1 MKKKILITGG
11 TGFLGINLAKKF
23 SKKFT
28 VILSGRNNKLNYIA
42 KNKTQCEAIPLD
54 VSNINSIRDGI
65 NYVKPDI
72 IIHAAATKFV
82 DLSEKFPFETI
93 DSNIVGS
100 SNIARVSIDK
110 KIKTVIGISTD
121 KASPPVKNI
130 YGLSKSIMERLFIS
144 SSKQSNTQ
152 FSCVRYGNVAWSTGS
167 VLPIWKRMFDE
178 DKTILT
184 TGPYMRRFFFL
195 VSDAVTL
202 VDTALKNIKFLNGKI
217 LSREMKSAKM
227 IDIIKTWIKIY
238 GGKYSIIGSR
248 SGDRQD
254 EYLIGE
260 EELKYTVEKKI
271 NNIKHYIIDFS
282 KTHKNSIK
290 KIVSSSTAEK
300 LSNFDISEILKFG
313 MKNEKE

>member
-11 TGFLGINLAKKF
+11 TGFLGINLATKFKK
-23 SKKFT
+23 KYT

-42 KNKTQCEAIPLD
+42 KNKTQCEVIPLD
-54 VSNINSIRDGI
+54 VSNINSIRDAV
-65 NYVKPDI
+65 NYAKPDI

-93 DSNIVGS
+93 DSNVVGS
-100 SNIARVSIDK
+100 SNIARVALDK
-110 KIKTVIGISTD
+110 KIQTVIGISTD
-121 KASPPVKNI
+121 KSSPPIKNI
-130 YGLSKSIMERLFIS
+130 YGLSKSMMERLFIS

-167 VLPIWKRMFDE
+167 VLPIWKKMFDKN
-178 DKTILT
+178 KTILT

-217 LSREMKSAKM
+217 LSREMKSAQM
-227 IDIIKTWIKIY
+227 IDIIKTWINIY
-238 GGKYSIIGSR
+238 GGKYKIIGTR

-254 EYLIGE
+254 EFLIGE

-290 KIVSSSTAEK
+290 EIISSSSAEK
-300 LSNFDISEILKFG
+300 LSNFDISKILQFG
-313 MKNEKE
+313 MKNNEE

>member
-23 SKKFT
+23 SKKYT

-42 KNKTQCEAIPLD
+42 KNKTKCEVIPLD
-54 VSNINSIRDGI
+54 VSNINSIRDAI
-65 NYVKPDI
+65 NYAKPDI

-93 DSNIVGS
+93 DSNVLGS

-130 YGLSKSIMERLFIS
+130 YGLSKSIMERLFLS
-144 SSKQSNTQ
+144 SSNQSNTQ

-167 VLPIWKRMFDE
+167 VLPIWKRMFDKN
-178 DKTILT
+178 KTILT

-202 VDTALKNIKFLNGKI
+202 VDTALENIKFLNGKI
-217 LSREMKSAKM
+217 LSREMKSAQM
-227 IDIIKTWIKIY
+227 IDIIKTWINIY

-260 EELKYTVEKKI
+260 EELKYTIEKKI

-282 KTHKNSIK
+282 KTDKNSIK
-290 KIVSSSTAEK
+290 QIISSSTAEK
-300 LSNFDISEILKFG
+300 LSNLDISKILKFG
-313 MKNEKE
+313 MKNEEE

>member
-23 SKKFT
+23 SKKYT

-42 KNKTQCEAIPLD
+42 KNKTQCEVVPLD
-54 VSNINSIRDGI
+54 VSNINSIRDAI
-65 NYVKPDI
+65 NYTKPDI

-93 DSNIVGS
+93 DSNVLGS

-110 KIKTVIGISTD
+110 KVKTVIGISTD

-130 YGLSKSIMERLFIS
+130 YGLSKSIMERLFLS
-144 SSKQSNTQ
+144 SSNQSNTQ

-167 VLPIWKRMFDE
+167 VLPIWKRMFDKN
-178 DKTILT
+178 KTILT

-217 LSREMKSAKM
+217 LSREMKSAQM
-227 IDIIKTWIKIY
+227 IDIIKTWINIY
-238 GGKYSIIGSR
+238 GGKYCIIGSR

-260 EELKYTVEKKI
+260 EELKYTIEKKI
-271 NNIKHYIIDFS
+271 NDIKHYIIDFS
-282 KTHKNSIK
+282 KTDKNSIK

-300 LSNFDISEILKFG
+300 LSNLDISKILKFG
-313 MKNEKE
+313 MKNEEE

>member
-1 MKKKILITGG
+1 M
-11 TGFLGINLAKKF
+11 
-23 SKKFT
+23 
-28 VILSGRNNKLNYIA
+28 
-42 KNKTQCEAIPLD
+42 D
-54 VSNINSIRDGI
+54 VSNINSIRDAI
-65 NYVKPDI
+65 SYAKPDI

-93 DSNIVGS
+93 DSNVVGS
-100 SNIARVSIDK
+100 SNIARVALDK
-110 KIKTVIGISTD
+110 KIQTVIGISTD
-121 KASPPVKNI
+121 KSSPPIKNI
-130 YGLSKSIMERLFIS
+130 YGLSKSMMERLFIS

-167 VLPIWKRMFDE
+167 VLPIWKKMFDKN
-178 DKTILT
+178 KTILT

-217 LSREMKSAKM
+217 LSREMKSAQM
-227 IDIIKTWIKIY
+227 IDIIKTWVNIY
-238 GGKYSIIGSR
+238 GGKYKIIGSR

-254 EYLIGE
+254 EFLIGE
-260 EELKYTVEKKI
+260 EELKYTVERKI

-290 KIVSSSTAEK
+290 EIISSSSAEK
-300 LSNFDISEILKFG
+300 LSNFDISKILKFG
-313 MKNEKE
+313 MKDDKE

>member
-23 SKKFT
+23 SKKYT

-42 KNKTQCEAIPLD
+42 KNKTKCEVIPLD
-54 VSNINSIRDGI
+54 VSNINSIRDAI
-65 NYVKPDI
+65 NYAKPDI

-93 DSNIVGS
+93 DSNVLGS

-130 YGLSKSIMERLFIS
+130 YGLSKSIMERLFLS
-144 SSKQSNTQ
+144 SSNQSNTQ

-167 VLPIWKRMFDE
+167 VLPIWKRMFDKN
-178 DKTILT
+178 KTLLT

-217 LSREMKSAKM
+217 LSREMKSAQM
-227 IDIIKTWIKIY
+227 IDIIKTWINIY

-260 EELKYTVEKKI
+260 EELKYTIEKKI

-282 KTHKNSIK
+282 KTNKNSIK
-290 KIVSSSTAEK
+290 QIISSSTAEK
-300 LSNFDISEILKFG
+300 LSNLDISKILKFG
-313 MKNEKE
+313 MKNEEE

>member
-23 SKKFT
+23 KKKYT

-42 KNKTQCEAIPLD
+42 KNKTQCEVIPLD
-54 VSNINSIRDGI
+54 VSNINSIRDAI
-65 NYVKPDI
+65 NYAKPDI

-93 DSNIVGS
+93 DSNVVGS
-100 SNIARVSIDK
+100 SNIARVALDK
-110 KIKTVIGISTD
+110 KIQTVIGISTD
-121 KASPPVKNI
+121 KSSPPIKNI
-130 YGLSKSIMERLFIS
+130 YGLSKSMMERLFVS
-144 SSKQSNTQ
+144 SSKQGNTQ

-167 VLPIWKRMFDE
+167 VLPIWKKMFDKN
-178 DKTILT
+178 KTILT

-217 LSREMKSAKM
+217 LSREMKSAQM
-227 IDIIKTWIKIY
+227 IDIIKTWVNIY
-238 GGKYSIIGSR
+238 GGKYKIIGTR

-254 EYLIGE
+254 EFLIGE
-260 EELKYTVEKKI
+260 EELKYTVERKI

-290 KIVSSSTAEK
+290 EIISSSSAEK
-300 LSNFDISEILKFG
+300 LSNFDISKILQFG
-313 MKNEKE
+313 MKNEEE

>member
-23 SKKFT
+23 SKKYT

-42 KNKTQCEAIPLD
+42 KNKTKCEVIPLD
-54 VSNINSIRDGI
+54 VSNINSIRDAI
-65 NYVKPDI
+65 NYAKPDI

-93 DSNIVGS
+93 DSNVLGS

-130 YGLSKSIMERLFIS
+130 YGLSKSIMERLFLS
-144 SSKQSNTQ
+144 SSNQSNTQ

-167 VLPIWKRMFDE
+167 VLPIWKRMFDKN
-178 DKTILT
+178 KTILT

-217 LSREMKSAKM
+217 LSREMKSAQM
-227 IDIIKTWIKIY
+227 IDIIKTWINIY

-260 EELKYTVEKKI
+260 EELKYTIEKKI
-271 NNIKHYIIDFS
+271 NNIKHYVIDFS
-282 KTHKNSIK
+282 KTDKNSIK
-290 KIVSSSTAEK
+290 QIISSSTAEK
-300 LSNFDISEILKFG
+300 LSNLDISKILKFG
-313 MKNEKE
+313 MKNEEE

>member
-23 SKKFT
+23 SKKYS

-42 KNKTQCEAIPLD
+42 KNKTKCEVIPLD
-54 VSNINSIRDGI
+54 VSNINSIRDAI
-65 NYVKPDI
+65 NYAKPDI

-93 DSNIVGS
+93 DSNVLGS

-130 YGLSKSIMERLFIS
+130 YGLSKSIMERLFLS
-144 SSKQSNTQ
+144 SSNQSNTQ

-167 VLPIWKRMFDE
+167 VLPIWKRMFDKN
-178 DKTILT
+178 KTILT

-217 LSREMKSAKM
+217 LSREMKSAQM
-227 IDIIKTWIKIY
+227 IDIIKTWINIY

-260 EELKYTVEKKI
+260 EELKYTIEKKI
-271 NNIKHYIIDFS
+271 NNIKHYVIDFS
-282 KTHKNSIK
+282 KTNKNSIK
-290 KIVSSSTAEK
+290 QIISSSTAEK
-300 LSNFDISEILKFG
+300 LSNLDISKILKFG
-313 MKNEKE
+313 MKNEEE

>member
-23 SKKFT
+23 SKKYT

-42 KNKTQCEAIPLD
+42 KNKTRCEVIPLD
-54 VSNINSIRDGI
+54 VSNINSIRDAI
-65 NYVKPDI
+65 NYAKPDI

-93 DSNIVGS
+93 DSNVLGS

-130 YGLSKSIMERLFIS
+130 YGLSKSIMERLFLS
-144 SSKQSNTQ
+144 SSNQSNTQ

-167 VLPIWKRMFDE
+167 VLPIWKRMFDKN
-178 DKTILT
+178 KTLLT

-217 LSREMKSAKM
+217 LSREMKSAQM
-227 IDIIKTWIKIY
+227 IDIIKSWINIY

-282 KTHKNSIK
+282 KTDKNSIK

-300 LSNFDISEILKFG
+300 LSNFDISKILKFG

>member
-23 SKKFT
+23 SKKYT

-42 KNKTQCEAIPLD
+42 KNKTKCEVIPLD
-54 VSNINSIRDGI
+54 VSNINSIRDAI
-65 NYVKPDI
+65 NYTKPDI

-93 DSNIVGS
+93 DSNVLGS

-130 YGLSKSIMERLFIS
+130 YGLSKSIMERLFLS
-144 SSKQSNTQ
+144 SSNQSNTQ

-167 VLPIWKRMFDE
+167 VLPIWKRMFDKN
-178 DKTILT
+178 KTILT

-217 LSREMKSAKM
+217 LSREMKSAQM
-227 IDIIKTWIKIY
+227 IDIIKTWINIY

-260 EELKYTVEKKI
+260 EELKYTIEKKI
-271 NNIKHYIIDFS
+271 NNIKHYVIDFS
-282 KTHKNSIK
+282 KTNKNSIK
-290 KIVSSSTAEK
+290 QIISSSTAEK
-300 LSNFDISEILKFG
+300 ISNLDISKILKFG
-313 MKNEKE
+313 MKNEEE

>member
-23 SKKFT
+23 RKKYT

-42 KNKTQCEAIPLD
+42 KNKTKCEVIPLD
-54 VSNINSIRDGI
+54 VSNINSIRDAI
-65 NYVKPDI
+65 NYAKPDI

-93 DSNIVGS
+93 DSNVLGS

-130 YGLSKSIMERLFIS
+130 YGLSKSIMERLFLS
-144 SSKQSNTQ
+144 SSNQSNTQ

-167 VLPIWKRMFDE
+167 VLPIWKRMFDKN
-178 DKTILT
+178 KTILT

-217 LSREMKSAKM
+217 LSREMKSAQM
-227 IDIIKTWIKIY
+227 IDIIKTWINIY
-238 GGKYSIIGSR
+238 GGQYSIIGSR

-260 EELKYTVEKKI
+260 EELKYTIEKKI
-271 NNIKHYIIDFS
+271 NNIKHYVIDFS
-282 KTHKNSIK
+282 KTDKNSIK
-290 KIVSSSTAEK
+290 KIISSSTAEK
-300 LSNFDISEILKFG
+300 LSNLDISKILKFG
-313 MKNEKE
+313 MKNEEE

>member
-11 TGFLGINLAKKF
+11 TGFLGINLAKKL

-130 YGLSKSIMERLFIS
+130 YGLSKSIMERLFVS

-167 VLPIWKRMFDE
+167 VLPIWKRMFDK
-178 DKTILT
+178 DKIILT

-282 KTHKNSIK
+282 KTDKNSIK

-313 MKNEKE
+313 MKNEEE

>member
-23 SKKFT
+23 SKKYT

-42 KNKTQCEAIPLD
+42 KNKTRCEVIPLD
-54 VSNINSIRDGI
+54 VSNINSIRDAI
-65 NYVKPDI
+65 NYAKPDI

-93 DSNIVGS
+93 DSNVLGS

-110 KIKTVIGISTD
+110 KIKIVIGISTD

-130 YGLSKSIMERLFIS
+130 YGLSKSIMERLFLS
-144 SSKQSNTQ
+144 SSNQSNTQ

-167 VLPIWKRMFDE
+167 VLPIWKRMFDKN
-178 DKTILT
+178 KTLLT

-217 LSREMKSAKM
+217 LSREMKSAQM
-227 IDIIKTWIKIY
+227 IDIIKSWINIY

-282 KTHKNSIK
+282 KTDKNSIK

-300 LSNFDISEILKFG
+300 LSNFDISKILKFG

>member
-23 SKKFT
+23 SKKYT

-42 KNKTQCEAIPLD
+42 KNKTRCEVIPLD
-54 VSNINSIRDGI
+54 VSNINSIRDAI
-65 NYVKPDI
+65 NYAKPDI

-93 DSNIVGS
+93 DSNVLGS

-130 YGLSKSIMERLFIS
+130 YGLSKSIMERLFLS
-144 SSKQSNTQ
+144 SSNQSNTQ

-167 VLPIWKRMFDE
+167 VLPIWKRMFDKN
-178 DKTILT
+178 KTLLT

-217 LSREMKSAKM
+217 LSREMKSAQM
-227 IDIIKTWIKIY
+227 IDIIKSWINIY

-260 EELKYTVEKKI
+260 EELKYTIEKKI
-271 NNIKHYIIDFS
+271 NNIKHYVIDFS
-282 KTHKNSIK
+282 KTDKNSIK

-300 LSNFDISEILKFG
+300 LSNLDISKILKFG
-313 MKNEKE
+313 MKNEEE

>member
-23 SKKFT
+23 SKKYT

-42 KNKTQCEAIPLD
+42 KNKTRCEVIPLD
-54 VSNINSIRDGI
+54 VSNINSIRDAF
-65 NYVKPDI
+65 NYTKPDI

-93 DSNIVGS
+93 DSNVLGS

-130 YGLSKSIMERLFIS
+130 YGLSKSIMERLFLS
-144 SSKQSNTQ
+144 SSNQSNTQ

-167 VLPIWKRMFDE
+167 VLPIWKRMFDKN
-178 DKTILT
+178 KTLLT

-217 LSREMKSAKM
+217 LSREMKSAQM
-227 IDIIKTWIKIY
+227 IDIIKSWINIY

-282 KTHKNSIK
+282 KTDKNSIK

-300 LSNFDISEILKFG
+300 LSNFDISKILKFG
-313 MKNEKE
+313 MKNEEE

>member
-23 SKKFT
+23 SKKYT

-42 KNKTQCEAIPLD
+42 KNKTKCEVIPLD
-54 VSNINSIRDGI
+54 VSNINSIRDAI
-65 NYVKPDI
+65 NYAKPDI

-93 DSNIVGS
+93 DSNVLGS

-130 YGLSKSIMERLFIS
+130 YGLSKSIMERLFLS
-144 SSKQSNTQ
+144 SSNQSTTQ

-167 VLPIWKRMFDE
+167 VLPIWKRMFDKN
-178 DKTILT
+178 KTILT

-217 LSREMKSAKM
+217 LSREMKSAQM
-227 IDIIKTWIKIY
+227 IDIIKTWINIY

-260 EELKYTVEKKI
+260 EELKYTIEKKI
-271 NNIKHYIIDFS
+271 NNIKHYVIDFS
-282 KTHKNSIK
+282 KTYKNSIK
-290 KIVSSSTAEK
+290 QIISSSTAEK
-300 LSNFDISEILKFG
+300 LSNLDISKILKFG
-313 MKNEKE
+313 MKNEEE

>member
-23 SKKFT
+23 RKKYT

-42 KNKTQCEAIPLD
+42 KNKTQCEVIPLD
-54 VSNINSIRDGI
+54 VSNINSIRDAI
-65 NYVKPDI
+65 NYAKPDI

-93 DSNIVGS
+93 DSNVLGS

-130 YGLSKSIMERLFIS
+130 YGLSKSIMERLFLS
-144 SSKQSNTQ
+144 SSNQSNTQ

-167 VLPIWKRMFDE
+167 VLPIWKRMFDKN
-178 DKTILT
+178 KTLLT

-217 LSREMKSAKM
+217 LSREMKSAQM
-227 IDIIKTWIKIY
+227 IDIIKTWINIY

-260 EELKYTVEKKI
+260 EELKYTIEKKI
-271 NNIKHYIIDFS
+271 NNIKHYVIDFS
-282 KTHKNSIK
+282 KTDKNSIK

-300 LSNFDISEILKFG
+300 LSNLDISKILKFG
-313 MKNEKE
+313 MKNEEE

>member
-23 SKKFT
+23 KKKYT

-42 KNKTQCEAIPLD
+42 KNKTQCEVIPLD
-54 VSNINSIRDGI
+54 VSNINSIRDAI
-65 NYVKPDI
+65 SYAKPDI

-93 DSNIVGS
+93 DSNVVGS
-100 SNIARVSIDK
+100 SNIARVALDK
-110 KIKTVIGISTD
+110 KIQTVIGISTD
-121 KASPPVKNI
+121 KSSPPIKNI
-130 YGLSKSIMERLFIS
+130 YGLSKSMMERLFIS
-144 SSKQSNTQ
+144 SSNQSNTQ

-167 VLPIWKRMFDE
+167 VLPIWKKMFDKN
-178 DKTILT
+178 KTILT

-217 LSREMKSAKM
+217 LSREMKSAQM
-227 IDIIKTWIKIY
+227 IDIIKTWVNIY
-238 GGKYSIIGSR
+238 GGKYKIIGSR

-254 EYLIGE
+254 EFLIGE

-290 KIVSSSTAEK
+290 EIISSSSAEK
-300 LSNFDISEILKFG
+300 LSNFDISKILKFG
-313 MKNEKE
+313 MKNDKE

>member
-23 SKKFT
+23 SKKYT

-42 KNKTQCEAIPLD
+42 KNKTKCEVIPLD
-54 VSNINSIRDGI
+54 VSNINSIRDAI
-65 NYVKPDI
+65 NYAKPDI

-93 DSNIVGS
+93 DSNVLGS

-130 YGLSKSIMERLFIS
+130 YGLSKSIMERLFLS
-144 SSKQSNTQ
+144 SSNQSNTQ

-167 VLPIWKRMFDE
+167 VLPIWKRMFDKN
-178 DKTILT
+178 KTLLT

-217 LSREMKSAKM
+217 LSREMKSAQM
-227 IDIIKTWIKIY
+227 IDIIKSWINIY

-260 EELKYTVEKKI
+260 EELKYTIEKKI
-271 NNIKHYIIDFS
+271 NNIKHYVIDFS
-282 KTHKNSIK
+282 KTDKNSIK

-300 LSNFDISEILKFG
+300 LSNLDISKILKFG
-313 MKNEKE
+313 MKNEEE

>member
-1 MKKKILITGG
+1 
-11 TGFLGINLAKKF
+11 
-23 SKKFT
+23 
-28 VILSGRNNKLNYIA
+28 
-42 KNKTQCEAIPLD
+42 LD
-54 VSNINSIRDGI
+54 VSNINSIRDAI
-65 NYVKPDI
+65 NYAKPDI

-93 DSNIVGS
+93 DSNVLGS

-130 YGLSKSIMERLFIS
+130 YGLSKSIMERLFLS
-144 SSKQSNTQ
+144 SSNQSNTQ

-167 VLPIWKRMFDE
+167 VLPIWKRMFDKN
-178 DKTILT
+178 KTILT

-217 LSREMKSAKM
+217 LSREMKSAQM
-227 IDIIKTWIKIY
+227 IDIIKTWINIY

-260 EELKYTVEKKI
+260 EELKYTIEKKI
-271 NNIKHYIIDFS
+271 NNIKHYVIDFS
-282 KTHKNSIK
+282 KTNKNSIK
-290 KIVSSSTAEK
+290 QIISSSTAEK
-300 LSNFDISEILKFG
+300 LSNLDISKILKFG
-313 MKNEKE
+313 MKNEEE

>member
-23 SKKFT
+23 SKKYS

-42 KNKTQCEAIPLD
+42 KNKTKCEVIPLD
-54 VSNINSIRDGI
+54 VSNINSIRDAI
-65 NYVKPDI
+65 NYAKPDI

-93 DSNIVGS
+93 DSNVLGS

-130 YGLSKSIMERLFIS
+130 YGLSKSIMERLFLS
-144 SSKQSNTQ
+144 SSNQSNTQ

-167 VLPIWKRMFDE
+167 VLPIWKRMFDKN
-178 DKTILT
+178 KTILT

-202 VDTALKNIKFLNGKI
+202 VDTALENIKFLNGKI
-217 LSREMKSAKM
+217 LSREMKSAQM
-227 IDIIKTWIKIY
+227 IDIIKTWINIY

-260 EELKYTVEKKI
+260 EELKYTIEKKI
-271 NNIKHYIIDFS
+271 NNIKHYVIDFS
-282 KTHKNSIK
+282 KTDKNSIK
-290 KIVSSSTAEK
+290 QIISSSTAEK
-300 LSNFDISEILKFG
+300 LSNLDISKILKFG
-313 MKNEKE
+313 MENEEE

>member
-238 GGKYSIIGSR
+238 GGKFSIIGSR

>member
-23 SKKFT
+23 SKKYA

-42 KNKTQCEAIPLD
+42 KNKTQCEVIPLD
-54 VSNINSIRDGI
+54 VSNINSIRDAI
-65 NYVKPDI
+65 NYAKPDI

-93 DSNIVGS
+93 DSNVLGS

-130 YGLSKSIMERLFIS
+130 YGLSKSIMERVFLS
-144 SSKQSNTQ
+144 SSNQSNTQ

-167 VLPIWKRMFDE
+167 VLPIWKRMFDKN
-178 DKTILT
+178 KTILT

-217 LSREMKSAKM
+217 LSREMKSAQM
-227 IDIIKTWIKIY
+227 IDIIKTWINIY

-260 EELKYTVEKKI
+260 EELKYTIEKKI
-271 NNIKHYIIDFS
+271 NKIKHYVIDFS
-282 KTHKNSIK
+282 KTDKNSIK
-290 KIVSSSTAEK
+290 QIISSSTAEK
-300 LSNFDISEILKFG
+300 LSNLDISKILKFG
-313 MKNEKE
+313 MKNEEE

>member
-23 SKKFT
+23 SKKYT

-42 KNKTQCEAIPLD
+42 KNKTRCEVIPLD
-54 VSNINSIRDGI
+54 VSNINSIRDAI
-65 NYVKPDI
+65 NYAKPDI

-93 DSNIVGS
+93 DSNVLGS

-110 KIKTVIGISTD
+110 KIKRVIGISTD

-130 YGLSKSIMERLFIS
+130 YGLSKSIMERLFLS
-144 SSKQSNTQ
+144 SSNQSNTQ

-167 VLPIWKRMFDE
+167 VLPIWKRMFDKN
-178 DKTILT
+178 KTLLT

-217 LSREMKSAKM
+217 LSREMKSAQM
-227 IDIIKTWIKIY
+227 IDIIKSWINIY

-282 KTHKNSIK
+282 KTDKNSIK

-300 LSNFDISEILKFG
+300 LSNFDISKILKFG

>member
-23 SKKFT
+23 NKKFT

-82 DLSEKFPFETI
+82 DLSEKYPFETI

>member
-23 SKKFT
+23 SKKYT

-42 KNKTQCEAIPLD
+42 KNKTKCEVIPLD
-54 VSNINSIRDGI
+54 VSNINSIRDAV
-65 NYVKPDI
+65 NYAKPDI

-93 DSNIVGS
+93 DSNVLGS

-130 YGLSKSIMERLFIS
+130 YGLSKSIMERLFLS
-144 SSKQSNTQ
+144 SSNQSTTQ

-167 VLPIWKRMFDE
+167 VLPIWKRMFDKN
-178 DKTILT
+178 KTILT

-217 LSREMKSAKM
+217 LSREMKSAQM
-227 IDIIKTWIKIY
+227 IDIIKTWINIY

-260 EELKYTVEKKI
+260 EELKYTIEKKI
-271 NNIKHYIIDFS
+271 NNIKHYVIDFS
-282 KTHKNSIK
+282 KTDKNSIK
-290 KIVSSSTAEK
+290 QI
-300 LSNFDISEILKFG
+300 ISFFL
-313 MKNEKE
+313 

>member
-23 SKKFT
+23 SKKYT

-42 KNKTQCEAIPLD
+42 KNKTQCEVIPLD
-54 VSNINSIRDGI
+54 VSNINSIRDAI
-65 NYVKPDI
+65 NYAKPDI

-93 DSNIVGS
+93 DSNVLGS

-130 YGLSKSIMERLFIS
+130 YGLSKSIMERLFLS
-144 SSKQSNTQ
+144 SSNQSNTQ

-167 VLPIWKRMFDE
+167 VLPIWKRMFDKN
-178 DKTILT
+178 KTLLT

-217 LSREMKSAKM
+217 LSREMKSAQM
-227 IDIIKTWIKIY
+227 IDIIKLWINIY

-260 EELKYTVEKKI
+260 EELKYTIEKKI
-271 NNIKHYIIDFS
+271 NNIKHYVIDFS
-282 KTHKNSIK
+282 KTDKNSIK

-300 LSNFDISEILKFG
+300 LSNLDISKILKFG
-313 MKNEKE
+313 MKNEEE

>member
-23 SKKFT
+23 NKEFN

-42 KNKTQCEAIPLD
+42 KNKTQCEVIPLD
-54 VSNINSIRDGI
+54 VSNINSVRDGV

-100 SNIARVSIDK
+100 TNIARVSIDK

-121 KASPPVKNI
+121 KASPPIKNI
-130 YGLSKSIMERLFIS
+130 YGLSKSIMERLFLS

-167 VLPIWKRMFDE
+167 VLPIWKRMFDK

-195 VSDAVTL
+195 VSDAVAL
-202 VDTALKNIKFLNGKI
+202 VDTALKNIKFLNGRI
-217 LSREMKSAKM
+217 LSREMKTAQM
-227 IDIIKTWIKIY
+227 IDIIKTWINIY
-238 GGKYSIIGSR
+238 GGKYNIIGGR

-282 KTHKNSIK
+282 KTDKNSIK
-290 KIVSSSTAEK
+290 KIVSSSTAKK
-300 LSNFDISEILKFG
+300 LSNFDISKILEFG
-313 MKNEKE
+313 MKNEEE

>member
-23 SKKFT
+23 SKKYA

-42 KNKTQCEAIPLD
+42 KNKTQCEVIPLD
-54 VSNINSIRDGI
+54 VSNINSIRDAI
-65 NYVKPDI
+65 NYAKPDI

-93 DSNIVGS
+93 DSNVLGS

-130 YGLSKSIMERLFIS
+130 YGLSKSIMERVFLS
-144 SSKQSNTQ
+144 SSNQSNTQ

-167 VLPIWKRMFDE
+167 VLPIWKRMFDKN
-178 DKTILT
+178 KTLLT

-217 LSREMKSAKM
+217 LSREMKSAQM
-227 IDIIKTWIKIY
+227 IDIIKSWINIY

-260 EELKYTVEKKI
+260 EELKYTIEKKI
-271 NNIKHYIIDFS
+271 NNIKHYVIDFS
-282 KTHKNSIK
+282 KTDKNSIK

-300 LSNFDISEILKFG
+300 LSNLDISKILKFG
-313 MKNEKE
+313 MKNEEE

>member
-23 SKKFT
+23 SKKYT
-28 VILSGRNNKLNYIA
+28 VILSGRNNKLNYMA
-42 KNKTQCEAIPLD
+42 KNKTRCEVIPLD
-54 VSNINSIRDGI
+54 VSNINSIRDAI
-65 NYVKPDI
+65 NYAKPDI

-93 DSNIVGS
+93 DSNVLGS

-130 YGLSKSIMERLFIS
+130 YGLSKSIMERVFLS
-144 SSKQSNTQ
+144 SSNQSNTQ

-167 VLPIWKRMFDE
+167 VLPNWKRMFDKN
-178 DKTILT
+178 KTLLT
-184 TGPYMRRFFFL
+184 TGPYMRRFFL
-195 VSDAVTL
+195 SDAVTL

-217 LSREMKSAKM
+217 LSREMKSAQM
-227 IDIIKTWIKIY
+227 IDIIKTWINIY
-238 GGKYSIIGSR
+238 GGQYSIIGSR

-260 EELKYTVEKKI
+260 EELKYTIEKKI
-271 NNIKHYIIDFS
+271 NNIKHYVIDFS
-282 KTHKNSIK
+282 KTDKNSIK

-300 LSNFDISEILKFG
+300 LSNLDISKILKFG
-313 MKNEKE
+313 MKNEEE

>member
-23 SKKFT
+23 SKKYT

-42 KNKTQCEAIPLD
+42 KNKTQCEVIPLD
-54 VSNINSIRDGI
+54 VSNINSIRDAI
-65 NYVKPDI
+65 NYAKPDI

-93 DSNIVGS
+93 DSNVLGS

-130 YGLSKSIMERLFIS
+130 YGLSKSIMERVFLS
-144 SSKQSNTQ
+144 SSNQSNTQ

-167 VLPIWKRMFDE
+167 VLPIWKRMFDKN
-178 DKTILT
+178 KTLLT

-217 LSREMKSAKM
+217 LSREMKSAQM
-227 IDIIKTWIKIY
+227 IDIIKSWINIY

-282 KTHKNSIK
+282 KTDKNSIK

-300 LSNFDISEILKFG
+300 LSNFDISKILEFG
-313 MKNEKE
+313 MKNEEE

>member
-23 SKKFT
+23 SKKYT

-42 KNKTQCEAIPLD
+42 KNKTKCEVIPLD
-54 VSNINSIRDGI
+54 VSNINSIRDAI
-65 NYVKPDI
+65 NYAKPDI

-93 DSNIVGS
+93 DSNVLGS

-130 YGLSKSIMERLFIS
+130 YGLSKSIMERLFLS
-144 SSKQSNTQ
+144 SSNQSNTQ

-167 VLPIWKRMFDE
+167 VLPIWKRMFDKN
-178 DKTILT
+178 KTILT

-217 LSREMKSAKM
+217 LSREMKSAQM
-227 IDIIKTWIKIY
+227 IDIIKTWINIY

-260 EELKYTVEKKI
+260 EELKYTIEKKI
-271 NNIKHYIIDFS
+271 NNIKHYVIDFS
-282 KTHKNSIK
+282 KTNKNSIK
-290 KIVSSSTAEK
+290 QIISSSTAEK
-300 LSNFDISEILKFG
+300 LSNLDISKILKFG
-313 MKNEKE
+313 MKNEEE

>member
-23 SKKFT
+23 SKKYA

-42 KNKTQCEAIPLD
+42 KNKTQCEVIPLD
-54 VSNINSIRDGI
+54 VSNINSIRDAI
-65 NYVKPDI
+65 NYAKPDI

-93 DSNIVGS
+93 DSNVLGS

-130 YGLSKSIMERLFIS
+130 YGLSKSIMERLFLS
-144 SSKQSNTQ
+144 SSNQSNTQ

-167 VLPIWKRMFDE
+167 VLPIWKRMFDKN
-178 DKTILT
+178 KTLLT

-217 LSREMKSAKM
+217 LSREMKSAQM
-227 IDIIKTWIKIY
+227 IDIIKSWINIY

-260 EELKYTVEKKI
+260 EELKYTIEKKI
-271 NNIKHYIIDFS
+271 NNIKHYVIDFS
-282 KTHKNSIK
+282 KTDKNSIK

-300 LSNFDISEILKFG
+300 LSNLDISKILKFG
-313 MKNEKE
+313 MKNEEE

>member
-23 SKKFT
+23 SKKYT

-42 KNKTQCEAIPLD
+42 KNKTQCEVIPLD
-54 VSNINSIRDGI
+54 VSNINSIRDAI
-65 NYVKPDI
+65 NYAKPDI

-93 DSNIVGS
+93 DSNVLGS

-130 YGLSKSIMERLFIS
+130 YGLSKSIMERVFLS
-144 SSKQSNTQ
+144 SSNQSNTQ

-167 VLPIWKRMFDE
+167 VLPIWKRMFDKN
-178 DKTILT
+178 KTLLT

-217 LSREMKSAKM
+217 LSREMKSAQM
-227 IDIIKTWIKIY
+227 IDIIKSWINIY

-260 EELKYTVEKKI
+260 EELKYTIEKKI
-271 NNIKHYIIDFS
+271 NNIKHYVIDFS
-282 KTHKNSIK
+282 KTDKNSIK

-300 LSNFDISEILKFG
+300 LSNLDISKILKFG
-313 MKNEKE
+313 MKNEEE

>member
-23 SKKFT
+23 SKKYT

-42 KNKTQCEAIPLD
+42 KNKTKCEVIPLD
-54 VSNINSIRDGI
+54 VSNINSIRDAI
-65 NYVKPDI
+65 NYAKPDI

-93 DSNIVGS
+93 DSNVLGS

-130 YGLSKSIMERLFIS
+130 YGLSKSIMERLFLS
-144 SSKQSNTQ
+144 SSNQSNTQ

-167 VLPIWKRMFDE
+167 VLPIWKRMFDKN
-178 DKTILT
+178 KTILT

-217 LSREMKSAKM
+217 LSREMKSAQM
-227 IDIIKTWIKIY
+227 IDIIKTWINIY

-260 EELKYTVEKKI
+260 EELKYTIEKKI
-271 NNIKHYIIDFS
+271 NNIKHYVIDFS
-282 KTHKNSIK
+282 KTNKNSIK
-290 KIVSSSTAEK
+290 QIISSSNAEK
-300 LSNFDISEILKFG
+300 LSNLDISKILKFG
-313 MKNEKE
+313 MKNEEE

>member
-23 SKKFT
+23 SKKYT

-42 KNKTQCEAIPLD
+42 KNKTKCEVIPLD
-54 VSNINSIRDGI
+54 VSNINSIRDAI
-65 NYVKPDI
+65 NYAKPDI

-93 DSNIVGS
+93 DSNVLGS

-130 YGLSKSIMERLFIS
+130 YGLSKSIMERLFLS
-144 SSKQSNTQ
+144 SSNQSNTQ

-167 VLPIWKRMFDE
+167 VLPIWKKMFDKN
-178 DKTILT
+178 KTILT

-217 LSREMKSAKM
+217 LSREMKSAQM
-227 IDIIKTWIKIY
+227 IDIIKTWINIY

-260 EELKYTVEKKI
+260 EELKYTIEKKI
-271 NNIKHYIIDFS
+271 NNIKHYVIDFS
-282 KTHKNSIK
+282 KTNKNSIK
-290 KIVSSSTAEK
+290 QIISSSTAEK
-300 LSNFDISEILKFG
+300 LSNLDISKILKFG
-313 MKNEKE
+313 MKNEEE